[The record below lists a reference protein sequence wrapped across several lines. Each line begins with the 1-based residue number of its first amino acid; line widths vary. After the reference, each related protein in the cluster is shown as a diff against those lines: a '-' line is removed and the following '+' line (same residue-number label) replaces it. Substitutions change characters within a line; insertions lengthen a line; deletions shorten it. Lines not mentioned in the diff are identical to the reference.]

1 MEEGTYVG
9 HGKLPRGSDVKAESC
24 EPGGVKRKIARAGSP
39 GERRNCV
46 TRESI

>member
-9 HGKLPRGSDVKAESC
+9 QGKLPRGSEVKAESC
-24 EPGGVKRKIARAGSP
+24 EPGGVKEIAKAGSP

-46 TRESI
+46 